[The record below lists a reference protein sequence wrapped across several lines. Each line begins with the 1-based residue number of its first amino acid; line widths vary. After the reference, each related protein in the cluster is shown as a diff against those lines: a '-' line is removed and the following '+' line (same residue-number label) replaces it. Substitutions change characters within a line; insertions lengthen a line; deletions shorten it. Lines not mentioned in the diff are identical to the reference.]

1 MPPHDAHHHPLGPPE
16 RVVMLRERD
25 FLAVPARAG
34 LACVLDASGNVIT
47 LATTANLRAWAR
59 DRLSPDIAGPRA
71 ALAPI
76 AETLRWATVGSALE
90 ADWLYLEL
98 GRTLIPRTYR
108 AAADRWQ
115 AWYLRLDA
123 DADPPTWRKGRIEEF
138 ADAASAAS
146 AAPGTLIGPFRDKD
160 AAGRF
165 GELLDDA
172 FELCRY
178 PKELAQAPNGTACA
192 YKQMGRCPAACDG
205 SEPMH
210 AYRARVRDAIHF
222 AKDRAAYTA
231 QLDDTMRCAAAE
243 HDFEAAAA
251 AKQARERTAKA
262 EHRAF
267 AHVTTLDR
275 GRWLLIAPSER
286 VGVARLTLAAAGTIA
301 PIADVPVDNDDAA
314 TQVARQL
321 AEHARNMPLPA
332 ALDGSACERIG
343 LVAHTLYHRP
353 ARARG
358 GFIALH
364 EPLDP
369 AQIRALVRN
378 AAKSPPEEQAA
389 DASSDFTDREA
400 AP

>member
-1 MPPHDAHHHPLGPPE
+1 MPTQSTHHHPLGPPE
-16 RVVMLRERD
+16 RVVLLRERD

-34 LACVLDASGNVIT
+34 LECVLDADANVIT
-47 LATTANLRAWAR
+47 LATTADLRAWSR
-59 DRLSPDIAGPRA
+59 DRLAPDTAGPRA

-76 AETLRWATVGSALE
+76 AEAIRWATVGSALE

-138 ADAASAAS
+138 ADAASN
-146 AAPGTLIGPFRDKD
+146 APDTLIGPFRDKD

-210 AYRARVRDAIHF
+210 AYRDRVRDAILF

-231 QLDDTMRCAAAE
+231 RLDDTMRRAAAD
-243 HDFEAAAA
+243 HDFEAAAD
-251 AKQARERTAKA
+251 AKQARGRTAKA

-275 GRWLLIAPSER
+275 GRWLLLAPSAR